1 MMHKMAAIRMTAF
14 ATFISCL
21 FVPTQQQITIDMKCN
36 PRLDHRL
43 DVCPTGYCCVRD
55 EFLPTI
61 VYCKRSGLVRE
72 DCSTRVTETNCPCG
86 DGLRCKPNIVSS
98 SGVISLYGRCV
109 AAQTTT
115 TANTATTTTA
125 TTTERPTTSAT
136 TVPTTSMEM
145 PTSADAATTPDLVT
159 IDASMTDIPWDHTH
173 KGEERMTT
181 KDPLIG

>member
-1 MMHKMAAIRMTAF
+1 
-14 ATFISCL
+14 
-21 FVPTQQQITIDMKCN
+21 MKCN
-36 PRLDHRL
+36 PRVDHRL

-115 TANTATTTTA
+115 TATTTTTTTA
-125 TTTERPTTSAT
+125 TTTTTERPTTTDTTGPTTTAT
-136 TVPTTSMEM
+136 TTMEM
-145 PTSADAATTPDLVT
+145 PTSDAATTPDLVT
-159 IDASMTDIPWDHTH
+159 IDASMTDIPCDHTH
-173 KGEERMTT
+173 KGEERRTT